1 MTDDQF
7 SRAARTYGDTVYRVA
22 YHALKNSADAED
34 VMQDVLLKLYRADRP
49 FDSEEHRK
57 AWLIRVAVN
66 ESRKAAR
73 RYRRAAPL
81 EELPETA
88 AFDRSE
94 DRELFL
100 AVMALPEKYRTA
112 VYLHYYEGYSVREV
126 AALTGSRESTV
137 QTRLARA
144 RELLRKALEE
154 V

>member
-1 MTDDQF
+1 MTRDEFALAVERYADMIF
-7 SRAARTYGDTVYRVA
+7 RVA
-22 YHALKNSADAED
+22 YSVLRRREDAED
-34 VMQDVLLKLYRADRP
+34 VMQDVLLRLYRADRS

-73 RYRRAAPL
+73 WYRRAAPL

-112 VYLHYYEGYSVREV
+112 VYLHYYEGYSVREI

>member
-1 MTDDQF
+1 MDREEFAQAVE
-7 SRAARTYGDTVYRVA
+7 RYGDMVFRVA
-22 YHALKNSADAED
+22 YSCLRRREDAED